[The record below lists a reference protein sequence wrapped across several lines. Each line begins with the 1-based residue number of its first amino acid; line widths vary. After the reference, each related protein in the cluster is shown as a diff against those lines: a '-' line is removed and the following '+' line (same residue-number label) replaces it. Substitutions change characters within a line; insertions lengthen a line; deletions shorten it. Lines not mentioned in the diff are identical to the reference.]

1 MNLLILGAT
10 GRTGGHVLKAAK
22 TAGHTSTAFGRRA
35 ATGADVNLT
44 GAFGDASFA
53 EAVRQADAVLSCL
66 ASSNKEGVCSRATC
80 AILSADPTVRFVT
93 VAGAGVDRPTDA
105 KGFSDKAIGVIM
117 RVFVGPMLADRQKE
131 VDMLAASAARWTV
144 LRPPRLVNGKATGR
158 WQFTHDR
165 PAASWID
172 RKDLAAAMLATLDDP
187 AMVGTAPFVSAKP

>member
-22 TAGHTSTAFGRRA
+22 DAGHTTTAFGRRA

-44 GAFGDASFA
+44 GTFGDPVFA
-53 EAVRQADAVLSCL
+53 EAVQQADAVLSCL
-66 ASSNKEGVCSRATC
+66 ASSNKEAVCSQATS
-80 AILSADPTVRFVT
+80 AILSADRTVRFVT

-117 RVFVGPMLADRQKE
+117 RVFVGPMLADRQKD
-131 VDMLAASAARWTV
+131 VDMLADSEARWTV
-144 LRPPRLVNGKATGR
+144 LRPPRLVEGKATGQ
-158 WQFTHDR
+158 WQFTQDR

-172 RKDLAAAMLATLDDP
+172 RKDLAAAMLATLGDP
-187 AMVGTAPFVSAKP
+187 AMVGTAPFVSAQT